1 MRIGI
6 LTLPLHTNYGGI
18 LQAYALQ
25 RFLTINGHDVWHI
38 QKKYKSLKHDIAVL
52 LYYCLRFL
60 LGKNQKRSL
69 INDFVR
75 KNIRIKKY
83 NSFNNITPNDFQVL
97 IVGSD
102 QIWRA
107 EYYFPIE
114 EAYLDFA
121 KEWEIKRI
129 GYAISIGKCELDY
142 TSQQFTNCGNLVSL
156 FDKLSFREASLVGL
170 FEDKFGVTSQL
181 VLDPVLLL
189 SPKEYSRFN
198 NNNKYELFSYF
209 IIASELKTH
218 ITNFVSN
225 RLNLKETNITVG
237 KIINGKIPSIE
248 QWISCIMNSKFV
260 VTDSFHG
267 CIFCIMFN
275 KPFIVIPN
283 SKTGNERLVSILG
296 KIGLERRMVTS
307 LNEENISLLY
317 QDIDWK
323 TVNLKLDSLR
333 QFSQKFLLDS
343 LK

>member
-1 MRIGI
+1 MKIGI
-6 LTLPLHTNYGGI
+6 LTLHFHVNYGGI

-25 RFLTINGHDVWHI
+25 RFLTLNGHEVWHI
-38 QKKYKSLKHDIAVL
+38 AKINKSLKHYLAVFV
-52 LYYCLRFL
+52 YFCLRFFFRYTPQR
-60 LGKNQKRSL
+60 NI

-75 KNIRIKKY
+75 KNIRTRKY
-83 NSFNNITPNDFQVL
+83 YSYNDIPPNEFQVL

-121 KEWEIKRI
+121 KEWKIKRI
-129 GYAISIGKCELDY
+129 GYAISIGKNELDY

-189 SPKEYSRFN
+189 PPKEYSKFN

-209 IIASELKTH
+209 IIASELKTQ

-283 SKTGNERLVSILG
+283 SETGNERLVSILG
-296 KIGLERRMVTS
+296 KVGLEKRMVRS

-323 TVNLKLDSLR
+323 TVNRKLDRLR
-333 QFSQKFLLDS
+333 QFSQNFLLDS